1 MVLSLEHDI
10 EVTKSHQNLLPTQ
23 SVIVV
28 HTVEG
33 FLKEKRTFQMH
44 NIIVMLVLQKTN
56 YRFATFTSIGIF
68 FLRFVKTRR
77 TRRMF
82 KGVSSV

>member
-68 FLRFVKTRR
+68 FYVLLKRGEQEECSKE
-77 TRRMF
+77 
-82 KGVSSV
+82 

>member
-10 EVTKSHQNLLPTQ
+10 KVTKSHQNLLPTQ

-56 YRFATFTSIGIF
+56 YRFASFTSIGNYF
-68 FLRFVKTRR
+68 FYVLLKRGEQEECSKE
-77 TRRMF
+77 
-82 KGVSSV
+82 